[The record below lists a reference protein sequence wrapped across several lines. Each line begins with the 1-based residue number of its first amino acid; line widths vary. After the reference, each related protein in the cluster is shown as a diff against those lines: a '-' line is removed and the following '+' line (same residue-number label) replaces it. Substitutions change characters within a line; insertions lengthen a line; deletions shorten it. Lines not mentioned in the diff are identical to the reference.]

1 MLNITVESVVST
13 MTEDKNSYFST
24 INIMQVLLFCSEIL
38 LLVIIFPTLIF
49 PFFTFIKNQL
59 IVSIELISILQLN
72 YIIGSTYITNFLKS
86 RQWKEKNRIKINC
99 NGFCVK
105 KILPKN
111 NQFLFSKEII
121 CWKYSGFLKIDMGK
135 KDMNNELNYSDNNKK
150 KLQFKLE
157 ETQK

>member
-1 MLNITVESVVST
+1 MLNITVEAVVST

-86 RQWKEKNRIKINC
+86 SQ
-99 NGFCVK
+99 
-105 KILPKN
+105 
-111 NQFLFSKEII
+111 
-121 CWKYSGFLKIDMGK
+121 
-135 KDMNNELNYSDNNKK
+135 
-150 KLQFKLE
+150 
-157 ETQK
+157 